1 MSIKEFLELFIQIV
15 EIDVDI
21 RNNGRYNYKY
31 VVGKH
36 IEVYDGYKAPYKGYS
51 LEDGERID
59 YNSPAE
65 QFPASF
71 IAIDP
76 RELDKELLSYN
87 ITDIKVTKSFYS
99 FLYGNPSG
107 WSPLKAYITC
117 DIGDG
122 ELKTKA
128 YTPKVDI
135 DKAQL
140 TLEDFLEG

>member
-1 MSIKEFLELFIQIV
+1 MSIKELLEVFIQVV
-15 EIDVDI
+15 EIDIDI

-36 IEVYDGYKAPYKGYS
+36 ISVYDGYKSLYKGYS

-59 YNSPAE
+59 YTSPAE

-76 RELDKELLSYN
+76 RELDKDLLSYK
-87 ITDIKVTKSFYS
+87 ITDLKITSPFHS
-99 FLYGNPSG
+99 HLYGEPSG
-107 WSPLKAYITC
+107 WRPLKAYITC

-140 TLEDFLEG
+140 TIEDFIGG